1 MGSMMPGKLHW
12 GIRGPWLGDVVSAAC
27 WKCGIAPVSQGLA
40 GADAINP
47 LLQWAPNALTQ

>member
-47 LLQWAPNALTQ
+47 LLQWAPNAPTQ